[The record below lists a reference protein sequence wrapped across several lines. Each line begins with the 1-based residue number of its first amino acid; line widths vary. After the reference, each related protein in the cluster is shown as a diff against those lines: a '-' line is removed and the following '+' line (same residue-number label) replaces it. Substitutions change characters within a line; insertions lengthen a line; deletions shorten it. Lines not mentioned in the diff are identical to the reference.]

1 MNKRSLLWLIGVVLL
16 SGCMAVSSA
25 ATPEEATPGPAS
37 PSPTADTAL
46 ETAPPV
52 SDELLPDEPA
62 PPGAR
67 AQFSTDFNR
76 HTVPY
81 SDVLSGGPPKDGI
94 PAVEEPTFVSAA
106 AADGWIED
114 LEPVVIM
121 AAGDDVRAYPIQIL
135 MWHEIVND
143 VIGGVPVAVT
153 FCPLCNTAIAFEGR
167 IDGMDL
173 DFGTTGCLRYSN
185 LIMYDRQT
193 ETCWQQATGEGIAG
207 QFAGR
212 QLTFIPATMISWADF
227 KAIYPEGKVLSRET
241 GLSRPYGNNPYA
253 GYDNIENSPF
263 LYDGPETPG
272 RLPPMARV
280 LTLDLNGDTVAY
292 PYAVLSELGA
302 VNDRV
307 GDQDIVVFWQPG
319 VASALDRGTIADGR
333 DVGTVV
339 AFSRELDGELLSF
352 RFDNDLI
359 VDEQTGTVW
368 NVLGQGAEGPL
379 SGSQLE
385 PIIGVNHFWFS
396 WAAFRPETRV
406 YEAAEPMRIPADSE
420 SPDSE
425 SAEADAL
432 SEDATGTSME
442 EVEPPAVVVDRLK
455 VDFEIRVYQGDEI
468 LGGEQVLFSE
478 ILAQGKPVV
487 VEFWA
492 GQCPVCRRGLPE
504 VQEVYRELGDEATFV
519 ALDVGVFTGL
529 GDEVAARVL
538 IADLGLTFP
547 AGTIDDPSPM
557 QTYRVTG
564 IPTTL
569 FFKPNG
575 ELLSRGGGL
584 VGVEAL
590 KEEVSALIAASEL

>member
-1 MNKRSLLWLIGVVLL
+1 MNKRLLLWLIGVVLL

-25 ATPEEATPGPAS
+25 ATPEEATSVPVS
-37 PSPTADTAL
+37 PSPTADAVL
-46 ETAPPV
+46 DTAPPV

-62 PPGAR
+62 PLGAQ
-67 AQFSTDFNR
+67 AQFSTDFSR

-81 SDVLSGGPPKDGI
+81 SDILSGGPPKDGI
-94 PAVEEPTFVSAA
+94 PAVEDPSFVSAGD
-106 AADGWIED
+106 ADGWIED
-114 LEPVVIM
+114 LEPVVVVSV
-121 AAGDDVRAYPIQIL
+121 GDDVRAYPLQIL
-135 MWHEIVND
+135 TWHEIVND
-143 VIGGVPVAVT
+143 VIGGVPVVVT
-153 FCPLCNTAIAFEGR
+153 FCPLCNTAIAFEGS
-167 IDGMDL
+167 IDGIDL
-173 DFGTTGCLRYSN
+173 DFGTTGRLRYSN

-193 ETCWQQATGEGIAG
+193 ETWWQQATGEGIVG
-207 QFAGR
+207 QLAGR

-227 KAIYPEGKVLSRET
+227 RATYPEGKVLSRET
-241 GLSRPYGNNPYA
+241 GLSRSYGNNPYA
-253 GYDNIENSPF
+253 GYDNIDNSPF
-263 LYDGPETPG
+263 LYEGPETPG
-272 RLPPMARV
+272 QLPPMARV

-292 PYAVLSELGA
+292 PYSVLSELGV

-307 GDQDIVVFWQPG
+307 GDQEIVVFWQSG

-339 AFSRELDGELLSF
+339 AFSRQLDGELLSF
-352 RFDNDLI
+352 RFDNGQIL
-359 VDEQTGTVW
+359 DEHTGTVW
-368 NVLGQGAEGPL
+368 NVLGQGTKGPS

-385 PIIGVNHFWFS
+385 PVVGVNHFWFS
-396 WAAFRPETRV
+396 WAAFKPETRV
-406 YEAAEPMRIPADSE
+406 YEPAESMQTPADSE

-425 SAEADAL
+425 SAEAGAL
-432 SEDATGTSME
+432 SEDAAGTSMG
-442 EVEPPAVVVDRLK
+442 EVEPSAVVVDQLK
-455 VDFEIRVYQGDEI
+455 VDFEIRVYQGDVT

-504 VQEVYRELGDEATFV
+504 VEEVYRELGEEATFV

-529 GDEVAARVL
+529 GNEAAALAL

-547 AGTIDDPSPM
+547 AGTIADSSPM
-557 QTYRVTG
+557 RTYRVTG

-575 ELLSRGGGL
+575 ELFSRSGSL

-590 KEEVSALIAASEL
+590 KEEVFALIAASEL

>member
-25 ATPEEATPGPAS
+25 ATPEEATPVPAS
-37 PSPTADTAL
+37 PSPTADADL
-46 ETAPPV
+46 ETAAPSP
-52 SDELLPDEPA
+52 DELLPDEPA

-67 AQFSTDFNR
+67 AQFSTDFSR

-81 SDVLSGGPPKDGI
+81 SDILSGGPPKDGI
-94 PAVEEPTFVSAA
+94 PAVEEPSFVSAG

-114 LEPVVIM
+114 PEPVVIVSI
-121 AAGDDVRAYPIQIL
+121 GDDVRAYPIQIL

-143 VIGGVPVAVT
+143 VIGGVPVSVT

-173 DFGTTGCLRYSN
+173 DFGTTGRLRYSN

-193 ETCWQQATGEGIAG
+193 ETWWQQATGEGIAG

-227 KAIYPEGKVLSRET
+227 KATYPEGKVLSRET

-253 GYDNIENSPF
+253 GYDNVENSPF

-280 LTLDLNGDTVAY
+280 LTLDLNGDIVAY
-292 PYAVLSELGA
+292 PYSVLSELTV

-339 AFSRELDGELLSF
+339 AFSRQLDGEHLSF

-368 NVLGQGAEGPL
+368 NVLGQGNAGPL

-385 PIIGVNHFWFS
+385 PIVGVNH
-396 WAAFRPETRV
+396 
-406 YEAAEPMRIPADSE
+406 
-420 SPDSE
+420 
-425 SAEADAL
+425 L
-432 SEDATGTSME
+432 
-442 EVEPPAVVVDRLK
+442 
-455 VDFEIRVYQGDEI
+455 
-468 LGGEQVLFSE
+468 
-478 ILAQGKPVV
+478 
-487 VEFWA
+487 
-492 GQCPVCRRGLPE
+492 
-504 VQEVYRELGDEATFV
+504 
-519 ALDVGVFTGL
+519 
-529 GDEVAARVL
+529 
-538 IADLGLTFP
+538 
-547 AGTIDDPSPM
+547 
-557 QTYRVTG
+557 
-564 IPTTL
+564 
-569 FFKPNG
+569 
-575 ELLSRGGGL
+575 
-584 VGVEAL
+584 
-590 KEEVSALIAASEL
+590 